1 MIIQVDAS
9 VYDEAVLHKAL
20 YWLGKD
26 FISEVTRQDGFF
38 EVILTKRNGELF
50 AEDEQRSTEAK
61 FRQSLVDYKTRS
73 VILSE
78 TKNVRDLIIMKAFFH
93 FSDEEINFDE
103 LLTSEL

>member
-1 MIIQVDAS
+1 MIIQIDAS
-9 VYDEAVLHKAL
+9 VYDEVVLHKAL

-26 FISEVTRQDGFF
+26 FISEVTHHNGIY
-38 EVILTKRNGELF
+38 EVKLTKRNGELF
-50 AEDEQRSTEAK
+50 TEDELRSTEAK

-73 VILSE
+73 VVLSE

-93 FSDEEINFDE
+93 FSNEEINFDE

>member
-1 MIIQVDAS
+1 MIVQVDAS

-26 FISEVTRQDGFF
+26 FISEVTHLNGTF
-38 EVILTKRNGELF
+38 EVKLTKPNGEILTK
-50 AEDEQRSTEAK
+50 DEQHSTEEK
-61 FRQSLVDYKTRS
+61 LRQSLIDYKTRS

-103 LLTSEL
+103 LLTSE